1 MGQKTHPIGLR
12 VGTHRKWASSWYNF
26 EKSTYRKQQ
35 NSTASNGIIN
45 PRGGIYRN
53 GVELFIEKLIKHKLF
68 TNYKIIPQ
76 TIPVD
81 FLFYK
86 GYAGY
91 TYGFFIYT
99 KLLSIKKK

>member
-26 EKSTYRKQQ
+26 EKSTYRKRQ
-35 NSTASNGIIN
+35 NSVVSNGMIN

-76 TIPVD
+76 IIPVD